1 MRERKFLLW
10 KKNITL
16 DYSEKW
22 HYVDEDWVTC
32 HRFDNIE
39 KMGKKIKNQFKN
51 MSNIKL
57 IE

>member
-16 DYSEKW
+16 GYSEKS

-39 KMGKKIKNQFKN
+39 KKGKKIKNQFKN
-51 MSNIKL
+51 MINIKL
-57 IE
+57 WE